1 MKNMEQSKAITRRA
15 FIKGSATGA
24 AGIAAATM
32 LGGCAPQTVAP
43 DIAETQAPSAAS
55 TDSPVES
62 ALPEKARPI
71 ASVSAPGA
79 WDYEVDVVVVG
90 GGGSGLA
97 AACAAAEKGVK
108 VVLLEKNSFCGGDT
122 SCAMVWGGT
131 GSKFQI
137 DAGIP
142 DKPLNEKF
150 MDRLYYPNDTS
161 GNNSD
166 GVRMILEREAEV
178 ADWLQSIGVV
188 FEPGPINNI
197 MPPGAVIVPIDPEV
211 PEEGYYRWWPHNA
224 KGFTQAMNKEA
235 LRLGVE
241 ILLETPATALVTDA
255 GKVIGVKATTK
266 EGKDIYAKGKVTIL
280 AAGGYGANRD
290 MLKAYVAPRRYEST
304 RHWCL
309 PSSTG
314 DGIRMAQG
322 IGAPIYAMDEI
333 EVWDGPNPAAQ
344 DGMDLNYTTASQLV
358 RQKSLTVNKLGKRF
372 FNESAGLSTGYVYQ
386 AAQKMA
392 QLDHTTYTLFDANC
406 IKKEDIIAK
415 FMPIFCEY
423 PIPEWDKQFE
433 EQLADGTIIKA
444 DTLEELATKIQV
456 DPATLKATVD
466 RYNEMCEK
474 GEDADYFKPAYYLH
488 PIKTPPF
495 YTAVE
500 MGGACFQTYGGL
512 MYDEKLRVLGEDRT
526 AIPGLYVAGENAYC
540 LNTVMRVI
548 PGGRIA
554 GENAALEALA

>member
-1 MKNMEQSKAITRRA
+1 MKKQERKKEISRRD
-15 FIKGSATGA
+15 FLKGTATGA
-24 AGIAAATM
+24 AGIAAVTM
-32 LGGCAPQTVAP
+32 LGGCAPKSV
-43 DIAETQAPSAAS
+43 ETPVVQSQAPAAA
-55 TDSPVES
+55 VEPS
-62 ALPEKARPI
+62 GEFTLPENARPI
-71 ASVSAPGA
+71 APVSLPAA
-79 WDYEVDVVVVG
+79 WDYEADVVVVG
-90 GGGSGLA
+90 GGGAGLA
-97 AACAAAEKGVK
+97 AACSAAEKGVK
-108 VVLLEKNSFCGGDT
+108 VVLLEKNFFCGGDT
-122 SCAMVWGGT
+122 SCAMVWGGS

-137 DAGIP
+137 NAGIP
-142 DKPLNEKF
+142 DKTLGEKV
-150 MDRLYYPNDTS
+150 MARLYYPNDTS
-161 GNNSD
+161 GNSSD
-166 GVRMILEREAEV
+166 GVRMVLEREAET
-178 ADWLQSIGVV
+178 ADWLESIGVM

-197 MPPGAVIVPIDPEV
+197 MPPGAVLVPIDPEA

-224 KGFTQAMNKEA
+224 KGFTQAMNTEA

-241 ILLETPATALVTDA
+241 ILLETPASALVVDS
-255 GKVIGVKATTK
+255 GKVIGVKAINK
-266 EGKDIYAKGKVTIL
+266 EGKEVFVKGKVTVL

-322 IGAPIYAMDEI
+322 LGAPVNAMDEI
-333 EVWDGPNPAAQ
+333 EVWDGPNPAATE
-344 DGMDLNYTTASQLV
+344 GMDLNYTTASQLV

-372 FNESAGLSTGYVYQ
+372 FNESAGLTTGYVFQ

-406 IKKEDIIAK
+406 ITKEDIIKK

-423 PIPEWDKQFE
+423 PIPQWDDQFE
-433 EQLADGTIIKA
+433 KQLADGTIIKA
-444 DTLEELATKIQV
+444 DTLEELATKIGV
-456 DPATLKATVD
+456 DPVTLKDTVD

-474 GEDADYFKPAYYLH
+474 GEDTDYFKPVYYLH

-512 MYDEKLRVLGEDRT
+512 LFDNNLRVLDKKHNP
-526 AIPGLYVAGENAYC
+526 IPGLYVAGENANC

-554 GENAALEALA
+554 GENAAAEVLG

>member
-1 MKNMEQSKAITRRA
+1 MKKQERKKEMSRRD
-15 FIKGSATGA
+15 FLKGTATGA
-24 AGIAAATM
+24 AGIAAVTM
-32 LGGCAPQTVAP
+32 LGGCAPKSVETPVV
-43 DIAETQAPSAAS
+43 ETQAPAAA
-55 TDSPVES
+55 VEPS
-62 ALPEKARPI
+62 GEFTLPENARPI
-71 ASVSAPGA
+71 APVSLPAA
-79 WDYEVDVVVVG
+79 WDYDADVVVVG
-90 GGGSGLA
+90 GGGAGLA
-97 AACAAAEKGVK
+97 AACSAAEKGVK
-108 VVLLEKNSFCGGDT
+108 VVLLEKNFFCGGDT
-122 SCAMVWGGT
+122 SCAMVWGGS

-137 DAGIP
+137 NAGIP
-142 DKPLNEKF
+142 DKTLGEKV
-150 MDRLYYPNDTS
+150 MARLYYPNDTS
-161 GNNSD
+161 GNSSD
-166 GVRMILEREAEV
+166 GVRMVLEREAET
-178 ADWLQSIGVV
+178 ADWLESIGVM

-197 MPPGAVIVPIDPEV
+197 MPPGAVLVPIDPEA

-224 KGFTQAMNKEA
+224 KGFTQAMNTEA

-241 ILLETPATALVTDA
+241 ILLETPASALVVDS
-255 GKVIGVKATTK
+255 GKVIGVKATNK
-266 EGKDIYAKGKVTIL
+266 EGKELFVKGKVTVL

-290 MLKAYVAPRRYEST
+290 MLKAYVAPRRYESM
-304 RHWCL
+304 RRWCL

-322 IGAPIYAMDEI
+322 LGAPVNAMDEI
-333 EVWDGPNPAAQ
+333 EVWDGPNPAATE
-344 DGMDLNYTTASQLV
+344 GMDLNYTTASQLV

-372 FNESAGLSTGYVYQ
+372 FNESAGLSTGYVFQ

-406 IKKEDIIAK
+406 ITKEDIIKK

-423 PIPEWDKQFE
+423 PIPQWDAQFE

-444 DTLEELATKIQV
+444 DTLEELASKIGV
-456 DPATLKATVD
+456 DPVTLKDTVD

-474 GEDADYFKPAYYLH
+474 GEDTDYFKPVYYLH

-512 MYDEKLRVLGEDRT
+512 LFDNNLRVLDEKRNP
-526 AIPGLYVAGENAYC
+526 IPGLYVAGENANC

-554 GENAALEALA
+554 GENAAAEVLG